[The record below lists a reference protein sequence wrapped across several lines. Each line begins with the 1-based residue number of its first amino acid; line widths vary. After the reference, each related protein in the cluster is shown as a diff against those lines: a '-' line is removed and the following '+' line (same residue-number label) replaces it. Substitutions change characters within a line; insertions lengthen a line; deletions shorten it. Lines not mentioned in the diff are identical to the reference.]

1 MTRSSDELAKIQQG
15 MFGCSAEAIQADVNR
30 CDSAGAYV
38 MSVLSDAQELIAL
51 GRGAQAERLLNRAK
65 YVTDEFLVDR
75 RHVIGTV
82 L

>member
-1 MTRSSDELAKIQQG
+1 METNMTDLAKIQQG

-38 MSVLSDAQELIAL
+38 LSTLSDAQELIAF
-51 GRGAQAERLLNRAK
+51 GRGAQAERLINRAK

-75 RHVIGTV
+75 RPVIGTV